1 MKFII
6 TKCYINL
13 QYLPDHLLMI
23 MTIVSD
29 RIKPLYDD
37 ILYNLSILFSVANYA
52 TVTGDEMKIWL
63 LHTRLVVDLLF
74 ERQRNREK
82 IIIGVSRCLDR
93 WRLKRL
99 HSFILRRRLNRSAYI
114 PKNNHLLLLLHSF
127 FVTKSTTLLSYLRNY
142 FWTDLSITFIC
153 FDTNN
158 NNVNLNIYGLISILN
173 EETIYQEYLQ
183 AEITDENIDV
193 IVWQWLLI
201 KHLAFLSFF
210 PLYAV
215 KQKKRNMETKTQRE
229 TFVIRIYF
237 FYDKNDQSDYIQKSN
252 S

>member
-1 MKFII
+1 
-6 TKCYINL
+6 
-13 QYLPDHLLMI
+13 
-23 MTIVSD
+23 
-29 RIKPLYDD
+29 
-37 ILYNLSILFSVANYA
+37 
-52 TVTGDEMKIWL
+52 
-63 LHTRLVVDLLF
+63 
-74 ERQRNREK
+74 
-82 IIIGVSRCLDR
+82 
-93 WRLKRL
+93 
-99 HSFILRRRLNRSAYI
+99 
-114 PKNNHLLLLLHSF
+114 
-127 FVTKSTTLLSYLRNY
+127 
-142 FWTDLSITFIC
+142 
-153 FDTNN
+153 
-158 NNVNLNIYGLISILN
+158 LISILN